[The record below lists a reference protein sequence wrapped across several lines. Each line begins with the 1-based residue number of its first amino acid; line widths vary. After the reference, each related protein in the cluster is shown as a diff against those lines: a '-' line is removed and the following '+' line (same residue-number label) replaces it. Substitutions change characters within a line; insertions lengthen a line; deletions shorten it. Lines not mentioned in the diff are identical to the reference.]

1 MPQCSPAERIE
12 PADVQ
17 PEEAGER
24 LLPLLLEP
32 PERDDERA
40 SVGVEYVNVGF
51 GRTQRAG
58 RRP

>member
-1 MPQCSPAERIE
+1 MMIPVAQRGGGNGT
-12 PADVQ
+12 DLD
-17 PEEAGER
+17 EEWPDDE
-24 LLPLLLEP
+24 